1 MLNLK
6 YRYFFVLSIVLTILC
21 QPLIIFASNV
31 TKPDSRD
38 QSRIEDSLE
47 SPRDTKT
54 NTQIIVLKDERET
67 NNQHDWTFYILNIII
82 TSALTLLINYLNS
95 KFEIIKMQNEPSIDR
110 LKTIA
115 IEGIKTEK
123 RIYTDLKSAQEHLS
137 FGRKEDALKVATDTS
152 NFLEENKMD
161 VKPSLY
167 TYATDII
174 SYITLVAQGK
184 DMRSEL
190 TERKL
195 FETYFKEYRQ

>member
-1 MLNLK
+1 MLNLNF
-6 YRYFFVLSIVLTILC
+6 RYFFVLSIVLTILC
-21 QPLIIFASNV
+21 HSLIIIASDV
-31 TKPDSRD
+31 TVPVGID

-47 SPRDTKT
+47 IPIDTKT
-54 NTQIIVLKDERET
+54 NAQIVVLKNERET
-67 NNQHDWTFYILNIII
+67 NNRHDWAFYILNILI

-137 FGRKEDALKVATDTS
+137 FGRKEEALKVASDTS
-152 NFLEENKMD
+152 NFLEDNKMD

-184 DMRSEL
+184 DIRSEL

-195 FETYFKEYRQ
+195 FEAYFKEYRQ